1 VQVFSSQVADSGV
14 GAEKNGERTPPG
26 ATSPDLLGKKLHVGL
41 TILNFK
47 IFSEYFREGS
57 MPATFSYAS
66 ILHAVGQ
73 VLDQLG
79 VKSIAIQ
86 EEEDGLFV
94 EGFDGDGQLQVQ
106 MRYDIAGLYDLVSRA
121 GNQLEEQQTI
131 HSTGVLRRFL
141 ADHNRELVT
150 VSL

>member
-1 VQVFSSQVADSGV
+1 
-14 GAEKNGERTPPG
+14 
-26 ATSPDLLGKKLHVGL
+26 
-41 TILNFK
+41 
-47 IFSEYFREGS
+47 

-106 MRYDIAGLYDLVSRA
+106 IHYSIADLYDLVSRVE
-121 GNQLEEQQTI
+121 NQEEEHIATPT
-131 HSTGVLRRFL
+131 TGLLRRFL
-141 ADHNRELVT
+141 AEHNRELVG

>member
-1 VQVFSSQVADSGV
+1 
-14 GAEKNGERTPPG
+14 
-26 ATSPDLLGKKLHVGL
+26 
-41 TILNFK
+41 
-47 IFSEYFREGS
+47 

-94 EGFDGDGQLQVQ
+94 EGFDGNGQLQVQ

-131 HSTGVLRRFL
+131 HATGVLRRFL
-141 ADHNRELVT
+141 ADHNRELVA